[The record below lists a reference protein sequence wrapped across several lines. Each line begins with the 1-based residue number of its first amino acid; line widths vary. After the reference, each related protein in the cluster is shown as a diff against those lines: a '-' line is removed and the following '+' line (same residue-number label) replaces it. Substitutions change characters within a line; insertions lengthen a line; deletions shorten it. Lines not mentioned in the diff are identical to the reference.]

1 VADPRFFRNQGP
13 FTLAAIA
20 AGAGIVLPDGVDS
33 ARAVADLAGLDG
45 AGPPHLTFCLQARR
59 AADVA
64 ASRAGVCLVPEGLAV
79 NAAPAGMVFLPCK
92 DVSRA
97 WALAAALFYPHTNVE
112 PSAGVAASA
121 VLGEGVLLGAHVVIG
136 AGAEIGAGTRIGAGT
151 VIGPGVAIGKDCLI
165 GPHASISHAYLGDR
179 VRLAAGVRVG
189 QPGFGFASGGKGH
202 RPIPQL
208 GRVIVQDDVQV
219 GANTTID
226 RGALGDTVIGEG
238 AKIDNL
244 VQIAHNVRLGRRVI
258 LAAQVGIA
266 GSSILEDGVMAGGQ
280 AGIGDHCHIGAGA
293 RLGGQAGVPSGT
305 VLEGGRDYS
314 GFPAKPIREWA
325 REIHAV
331 RRLVRPRKQD
341 ET

>member
-1 VADPRFFRNQGP
+1 VADPRFFQNHGP

-20 AGAGIVLPDGVDS
+20 AGIGIGLPDGLDG
-33 ARAVADLAGLDG
+33 ARELADLAGLDG
-45 AGPPHLTFCLQARR
+45 AGPQHLAFCLNARR
-59 AADVA
+59 ADDVVS
-64 ASRAGVCLVPEGLAV
+64 SRAGVCLVPDGLAL
-79 NAAPAGMVFLPCK
+79 ASAPAGMVLLSCK

-97 WALAAALFYPHTNVE
+97 WALAAALFYPHTDAE

-121 VLGEGVLLGAHVVIG
+121 VLGPGVLLGAHVVVG

-151 VIGPGVAIGKDCLI
+151 VIGPGVAIGKDCVI
-165 GPHASISHAYLGDR
+165 GPHAAISNAYVGDR
-179 VRLAAGVRVG
+179 VRLAAGVRIG
-189 QPGFGFASGGKGH
+189 QPGFGFASGGRGH
-202 RPIPQL
+202 LAIPQL
-208 GRVIVQDDVQV
+208 GRVIVQDDVQI
-219 GANTTID
+219 GANTAID

-244 VQIAHNVRLGRRVI
+244 VQIAHNVRIGRRCI

-266 GSSILEDGVMAGGQ
+266 GSTILEDGVMLGGQ

-305 VLEGGRDYS
+305 RLDGGRDYS

-331 RRLVRPRKQD
+331 RRLVRSRKQD